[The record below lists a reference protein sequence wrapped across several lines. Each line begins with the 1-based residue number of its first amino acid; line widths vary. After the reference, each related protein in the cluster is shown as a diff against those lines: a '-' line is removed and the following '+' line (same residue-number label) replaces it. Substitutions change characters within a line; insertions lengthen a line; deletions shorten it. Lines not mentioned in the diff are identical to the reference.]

1 MHPEFASKKTLEFS
15 VKITATNN
23 KKNETTKQT
32 YHVTTPWAQG
42 TTFLLCLTLHDFISK

>member
-23 KKNETTKQT
+23 KKMKQQNKHT
-32 YHVTTPWAQG
+32 MSQHLGRKGPHFCCA
-42 TTFLLCLTLHDFISK
+42 